1 MADPIKIQIQQKT
14 ANGMQGYY
22 PETSASIVNYLD
34 NTNNEITLSVTNI
47 QDAIDT
53 IKSLI
58 KGIQENIGNIETGG
72 IVTGVKGSSETT
84 YRTGQVNITKA
95 NIGLGNVTNEAQ
107 IPLSM
112 LGKPEGAASL
122 GADGKVPASQLPS
135 YVDDVLEYD
144 AKTNFPATGTAGVIY
159 VSKNDNKTYRWGG
172 TAYVEIS
179 ASLALGETSS
189 TAYAG
194 NKGKANA
201 DNIKS
206 LQTHYNNLNSTVGD
220 IDEVVGSFQD
230 SISKIVAGTT
240 KVGSA
245 TVADSAGKLTT
256 GRKISITGDATGNTT
271 FDGSADKSISITLAN
286 SGVTAGTYSAVQVNA
301 KGLVTSGGQ
310 FIEIGATTS
319 ANASTNLVVG
329 GLFFKRLA

>member
-22 PETSASIVNYLD
+22 PETSASIVNYVD
-34 NTNNEITLSVTNI
+34 ATNPDLTLSATDVQNAL
-47 QDAIDT
+47 DAIKT
-53 IKSLI
+53 IIKS
-58 KGIQENIGNIETGG
+58 IQENIGNIETGG
-72 IVTGVKGSSETT
+72 IVTGIKGSAETT

-95 NIGLGNVTNEAQ
+95 NIGLGNVTNDAQ

-122 GADGKVPASQLPS
+122 GADGKVPSSQLPS

-144 AKTNFPATGTAGVIY
+144 NKSGFPSTGASGVIY
-159 VSKNDNKTYRWGG
+159 VSKNDNKTYRWSG

-179 ASLALGETSS
+179 ASLALGETNS

-194 NKGKANA
+194 DKGKANA
-201 DNIKS
+201 DNIKT
-206 LQTHYNNLNSTVGD
+206 LQTQFNTLNSTVGG
-220 IDEVVGSFQD
+220 IDEVVGNIQE
-230 SISKIVAGTT
+230 SINKIVAGTT
-240 KVGSA
+240 KVGLASK
-245 TVADSAGKLTT
+245 ADSADKLTT

-271 FDGSADKSISITLAN
+271 FDGSADKSINITLAN

-310 FIEIGATTS
+310 FIEIGASTS
-319 ANASTNLVVG
+319 STASTNLVIG